1 MTLYLDS
8 AYIAK
13 CYVNEP
19 DAQPVRELAWQAEQL
34 HSSVWC
40 LAEFA
45 CALHRKVREGTL
57 NPQQASR
64 LHEAFRDDIARG
76 VWLLLPITMHLMGNL
91 EVIVQTL
98 PPDLVLRAGD
108 AVHLITARDA
118 GFSEVWT
125 NDRRLLAAAPHFGV
139 QGRSA

>member
-1 MTLYLDS
+1 M
-8 AYIAK
+8 
-13 CYVNEP
+13 
-19 DAQPVRELAWQAEQL
+19 R
-34 HSSVWC
+34 SSP
-40 LAEFA
+40 APSTA
-45 CALHRKVREGTL
+45 KVREGTL
-57 NPQQASR
+57 DPQQVSR

-125 NDRRLLAAAPHFGV
+125 NDRRLLAAAPYFDV
-139 QGRSA
+139 QGRSV